1 MDAVVKLQGEKQDIV
16 SGVALVQE
24 CIKELKVLRSDIQNY
39 SERIFQHSC
48 QLAARSDIPVSVP
61 RICQR
66 QQHRMNQ
73 QCDSP
78 EEYYK
83 TTITIPFLDQ
93 LISDLGCRFDKHAKQ
108 ADSLQSLLPSF
119 ISESSS
125 PSDIQEAVEFY
136 SDDLPNAGILD
147 EEFYRWKRKWL
158 SIPSHDR
165 PHLLHE
171 ALQQCSQHG
180 LPNMFIL
187 LKLFATIPLSSCSC
201 E

>member
-1 MDAVVKLQGEKQDIV
+1 M
-16 SGVALVQE
+16 S
-24 CIKELKVLRSDIQNY
+24 
-39 SERIFQHSC
+39 
-48 QLAARSDIPVSVP
+48 VSVP

-93 LISDLGCRFDKHAKQ
+93 LICDLGCRFDKHAKQ
-108 ADSLQSLLPSF
+108 VASLQGLLPSF

-147 EEFYRWKRKWL
+147 EEFCRWKRKWL

-171 ALQQCSQHG
+171 ALQQYSQHG

-201 E
+201 EQSASALKSLNSYLRCTQTEQRLSCLALIHLNYETYIDVNEVCKLFLEKHPR